1 MNARWIA
8 LAVTGALLAGL
19 LTYEYPSL
27 RRYLKI
33 ERM

>member
-1 MNARWIA
+1 MRKVFTGFMLA
-8 LAVTGALLAGL
+8 LVSGLAFVT
-19 LTYEYPSL
+19 YPSL

>member
-1 MNARWIA
+1 MRKVFNGFVMLA
-8 LAVTGALLAGL
+8 LGSLIVFA
-19 LTYEYPSL
+19 YPSL